1 MGLNLDQDFL
11 KGKKPLLG
19 RLSGRKGTDVCPET
33 LVEPDL
39 ILFQRKQPAGKLV
52 ELTVRVF
59 TQKYDWVTDN
69 LKKC

>member
-1 MGLNLDQDFL
+1 M
-11 KGKKPLLG
+11 
-19 RLSGRKGTDVCPET
+19 GTDVCPET

-39 ILFQRKQPAGKLV
+39 ILFQRQQPAGKLV

-59 TQKYDWVTDN
+59 TQKYDWVTGN